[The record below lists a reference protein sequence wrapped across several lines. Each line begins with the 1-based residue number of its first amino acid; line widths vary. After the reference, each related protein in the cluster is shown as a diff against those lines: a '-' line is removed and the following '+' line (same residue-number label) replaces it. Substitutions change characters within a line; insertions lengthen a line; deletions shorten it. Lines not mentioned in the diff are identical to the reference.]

1 MSTKTIKRLPSPT
14 FRWLKVNNVELP
26 VIESDKKYIDFKVKA
41 GKKELLIL
49 DINKEDYPNST
60 EINVEFVLEDKS
72 EATVI
77 ELIRIGNNSDLVS
90 DFKGIQKKDSV
101 LNIIQLV
108 FSGKEVFINVENDL
122 KEDGAMVNIDSA
134 YSLSKSSNLDI
145 NYVINHYGKK
155 TECNITT
162 KGVLYKGASKVYRGT
177 IDFKHGCKGAKGNE
191 TEDVLLMDED
201 VINKTIP
208 VILCAEED
216 VEGNHGATIGKIN
229 ENLIF
234 YFQNRGISENDAYA
248 MLAKAGMESVIKLI
262 EDEEIK
268 DFCYKELGQ

>member
-1 MSTKTIKRLPSPT
+1 MSTKTINRLPSPT
-14 FRWLKVNNVELP
+14 FRWLKVNNAELP
-26 VIESDKKYIDFKVKA
+26 VIESEKKLIDFKVSS
-41 GKKELLIL
+41 GEKEVLVL
-49 DINKEDYPNST
+49 DINKENYPKST
-60 EINVEFVLEDKS
+60 ELNIEFELADNS
-72 EATVI
+72 EATII
-77 ELIRIGNNSDLVS
+77 ELIRIGNDNDLVS
-90 DFKGIQKKDSV
+90 EFKGIQNKNST

-122 KEDGAMVNIDSA
+122 KEDGAIVNIDSA
-134 YSLSKSSNLDI
+134 YSLSGSSSLDI

-155 TECNITT
+155 TECDITT
-162 KGVLYKGASKVYRGT
+162 KGVLYKGATKVYRGT

-201 VINKTIP
+201 VVNKTVP

-216 VEGNHGATIGKIN
+216 VEGNHGATIGKVN

-234 YFQNRGISENDAYA
+234 YFLNRGISEADAYS

-262 EDEEIK
+262 EDVELK
-268 DFCYKELGQ
+268 DICYKELG